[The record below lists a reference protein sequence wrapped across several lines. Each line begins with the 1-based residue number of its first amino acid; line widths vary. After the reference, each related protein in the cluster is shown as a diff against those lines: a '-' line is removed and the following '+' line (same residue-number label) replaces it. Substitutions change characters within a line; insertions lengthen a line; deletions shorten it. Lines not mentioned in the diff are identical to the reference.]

1 MLRFLMIGAHPDDPD
16 MDTGGLALKLRAKGH
31 EVIFLSVTNGNAGH
45 HLMDRDALR
54 TRRLEEMRRVAEI
67 YDIRYDTLDL
77 DDGYLTADIPTREKL
92 MRYLRAVSPDVI
104 LTHRTSDY
112 HPDHR
117 AVGQLVCDCSYL
129 IGVPLFCPDALVPK
143 NRPVILSTEDQC
155 PTSNPFRAD
164 IAVDIGAF
172 VHRKIKGLLCHESQ
186 YFEWLAFDGNWSG
199 VLEAKSRAEAE
210 ACLISQELERF
221 KGPVR
226 RFPERFAPDAV
237 WGEVY
242 QIDEYG
248 APMTEEIRS
257 VMED

>member
-16 MDTGGLALKLRAKGH
+16 ADTGGLALKLRAKGH

-54 TRRLEEMRRVAEI
+54 LRRLGEMQRVAETL
-67 YDIRYDTLDL
+67 DIRYDTLDL
-77 DDGYLTADIPTREKL
+77 DDGSLTADLPTREKL
-92 MRYLRAVSPDVI
+92 MRYLRTVHPDVI
-104 LTHRTSDY
+104 LAHRTSDY

-129 IGVPLFCPDALVPK
+129 IGVPLFCPDVPIPEK
-143 NRPVILSTEDQC
+143 RPVILSTEDQC
-155 PTSNPFRAD
+155 ATSNPFRAD

-172 VHRKIKGLLCHESQ
+172 VQQKIKGLLCHESQ
-186 YFEWLAFDGNWSG
+186 YFEWLAFDGNWTG
-199 VLEAKSRAEAE
+199 VLEAKSREEA
-210 ACLISQELERF
+210 AAYLTAQELDRF

-226 RFPERFAPDAV
+226 RFPDRFAPGVV

-257 VMED
+257 AMED

>member
-1 MLRFLMIGAHPDDPD
+1 MLRFLMIGAHPDDPEEG
-16 MDTGGLALKLRAKGH
+16 TGGLTLKLRAKGH

-45 HLMDRDALR
+45 HRMDRDALR
-54 TRRLEEMRRVAEI
+54 ARRLEEMRRVAEV

-92 MRYLRAVSPDVI
+92 TRYIRALSPDVI
-104 LTHRTSDY
+104 LAHRTSDY

-117 AVGQLVCDCSYL
+117 AVGQLVCDCSYM
-129 IGVPLFCPDALVPK
+129 IGVPLFCPDAPVPAK
-143 NRPVILSTEDQC
+143 RPVILSVEDQC
-155 PTSNPFRAD
+155 ATSNPFRPD

-172 VHRKIKGLLCHESQ
+172 VRGKIEGLLCHESQ
-186 YFEWLAFDGNWSG
+186 YYEWLPYDGNWTG

-210 ACLISQELERF
+210 ACLISQELELF

-226 RFPERFAPDAV
+226 RFPDRFAPDTV

-242 QIDEYG
+242 QIDDYG

-257 VMED
+257 AMED